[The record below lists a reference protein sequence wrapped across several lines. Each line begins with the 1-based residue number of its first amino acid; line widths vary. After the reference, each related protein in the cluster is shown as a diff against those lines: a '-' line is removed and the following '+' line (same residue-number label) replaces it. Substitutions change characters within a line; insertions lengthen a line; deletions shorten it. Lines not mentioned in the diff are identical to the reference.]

1 MLRCGCLV
9 RAGHAGGS
17 KPPHHGRHQ
26 LCGVCGAVSGAVPVQ
41 PLCGLLPAGGR
52 PSLRSETQ
60 PGGGHYLRRG
70 HRAGVRVPV
79 QPTALLHRRPEHLPP
94 QRCLPAVHGAAAHRH
109 GHRDHHDGPVLPETH
124 DGTPYRHVRLCGPAA
139 VGGSV
144 SGVPGRHFPHQPV
157 GGGIHDPAV
166 RGGHQRPE
174 PGAGRLRADQG
185 ADPPASGDRHCAEQ
199 LRGQAE
205 LRHRH
210 RRGHQQ
216 PAGHCERLFSGRPH
230 LCV

>member
-1 MLRCGCLV
+1 MLRCGRLV
-9 RAGHAGGS
+9 RAGHAGEC

-26 LCGVCGAVSGAVPVQ
+26 LCGVCGAVSGAVPLQ

-60 PGGGHYLRRG
+60 PDGGHDLRRG

-124 DGTPYRHVRLCGPAA
+124 DGTPHRHVRLCGPAA
-139 VGGSV
+139 VGVRCS
-144 SGVPGRHFPHQPV
+144 RTTFPSS
-157 GGGIHDPAV
+157 AC
-166 RGGHQRPE
+166 RWGHP
-174 PGAGRLRADQG
+174 
-185 ADPPASGDRHCAEQ
+185 
-199 LRGQAE
+199 
-205 LRHRH
+205 
-210 RRGHQQ
+210 
-216 PAGHCERLFSGRPH
+216 
-230 LCV
+230 